1 MAKPL
6 QEYARK
12 RDFNATPEPSGKR
25 SRGKKPMR
33 CSSAFRNTTPATCI
47 MISAWSWTVR

>member
-12 RDFNATPEPSGKR
+12 RDFNVTPEPSGKR
-25 SRGKKPMR
+25 GRKPLQR
-33 CSSAFRNTTPATCI
+33 A
-47 MISAWSWTVR
+47 